1 MLRFLENKL
10 RMLFFIFPLFIA
22 LLYTR
27 TTEAQSGLQGII
39 HGISVEQV
47 PGEVA

>member
-10 RMLFFIFPLFIA
+10 RILFFIFPLFIA

-39 HGISVEQV
+39 YGISVEQV